1 MVVQIL
7 TMLTYTSYRKKKKSL
22 LMLALL
28 HVFCS
33 AAAAVVINT
42 GLLLFGSTG
51 IFPVDE
57 SSMGT
62 SETVQSTGRLF
73 DPSLSWKVLSL

>member
-1 MVVQIL
+1 
-7 TMLTYTSYRKKKKSL
+7 
-22 LMLALL
+22 MLALL

-73 DPSLSWKVLSL
+73 DPSLSWKVLSFVRGQMSWIDQQIVLIL

>member
-1 MVVQIL
+1 
-7 TMLTYTSYRKKKKSL
+7 
-22 LMLALL
+22 MLALH

-33 AAAAVVINT
+33 AAAAAVVINT
-42 GLLLFGSTG
+42 GLLLIGSTV
-51 IFPVDE
+51 IFHE

-73 DPSLSWKVLSL
+73 DPSPSWEVLSLQEDKS

>member
-1 MVVQIL
+1 MVVKIL
-7 TMLTYTSYRKKKKSL
+7 TMLSYRKKSV

-33 AAAAVVINT
+33 AAAAAVVINT
-42 GLLLFGSTG
+42 GLLLFGSTV
-51 IFPVDE
+51 IFPADE

-73 DPSLSWKVLSL
+73 DPSLSWIVLSL